1 MGVIVKR
8 RIAKRPVAAHAAS
21 AQLIAT
27 RAMMGGVIAA
37 YPRHAD
43 AIISCRSYRFLPHHD
58 VRCLVITPPTVK
70 GRMLYFHGGGFR
82 LGSPEIVAGF
92 TSHLAVHSNCEIV
105 IPFYSLAPEHPF
117 PTALLEGEAVLQA
130 LLSERATDRDKLLVG
145 GDSAGGNLAAV
156 LALHYSEEL
165 KGLWLLS
172 PWLDLRVQSAS
183 YQNNGECDPMF
194 SRETAQEAVALYLQ
208 GADERDQEAVD
219 PDVSPLL
226 GDLSKLPATMIL
238 VGSKEVLLDDALN
251 FANRLAAAHGTL
263 SLHVMPDMMHVE
275 ATLRYDTDYT
285 RNVLT
290 LSSKFLSDL
299 CEETHRD

>member
-1 MGVIVKR
+1 MGKIDR
-8 RIAKRPVAAHAAS
+8 REVAGCAAS
-21 AQLIAT
+21 AQLVAT
-27 RAMMGGVIAA
+27 REKMAGVVAG

-43 AIISCRSYRFLPHHD
+43 AIISYRSFAYRSSDD
-58 VRCLVITPPTVK
+58 VRCLVITPPSVR

-82 LGSPEIVAGF
+82 LGSPEVVAGF
-92 TSHLAVHSNCEIV
+92 TSHLAVNAGCEMI

-130 LLSERATDRDKLLVG
+130 LLAERTDAGEKLFIG

-156 LALHYSEEL
+156 LALHYWEEL

-172 PWLDLRVQSAS
+172 PWLDLRMQSAS
-183 YQNNGECDPMF
+183 YQSNAEFDPMF
-194 SRETAQEAVALYLQ
+194 SRQSAQEAAVLYLQ
-208 GADERDQEAVD
+208 GQEAQDQVASD
-219 PDVSPLL
+219 ADVSPLL

-238 VGSKEVLLDDALN
+238 VGSKEVLLDDSLH

-290 LSSKFLSDL
+290 LSSRFLSAL
-299 CEETHRD
+299 CE